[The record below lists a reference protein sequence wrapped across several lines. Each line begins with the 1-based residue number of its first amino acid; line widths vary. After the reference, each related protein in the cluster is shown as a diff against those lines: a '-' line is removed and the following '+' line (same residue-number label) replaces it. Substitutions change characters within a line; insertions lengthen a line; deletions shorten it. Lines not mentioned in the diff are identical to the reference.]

1 MYNDFKILIMLIENF
16 KNSFK
21 LNKLNLKNKITDSEN
36 ENILDGKLSLQSKM
50 NSINE
55 SEEFDGSNKLN
66 KDNVSNVTNGSSYS
80 LNILKSIFG
89 KN

>member
-55 SEEFDGSNKLN
+55 SEEFDGNPERSNSAKRRSALQFQTRC
-66 KDNVSNVTNGSSYS
+66 SWS
-80 LNILKSIFG
+80 
-89 KN
+89 